1 MTSSTVYMCYWLNSY
16 PGKGG
21 REGREGREGRR
32 ESEKEGE
39 SEGWSDFE
47 KK

>member
-21 REGREGREGRR
+21 REGREGKR

-47 KK
+47 KSSL